1 MKSWRETAQIFR
13 EIETLLAAGRAGAL
27 ATLVKLEGSGYR
39 RPGAK
44 LLIREDGSVVGQVSG
59 GCLENDLRERAL
71 RQLANRG
78 EPELVHYDTGG
89 DEDTL
94 WGLGLG
100 CNGKLDVFIQRI
112 APDDPVDQLP
122 AILERLS
129 GIEAFALRTLL
140 DGREAG
146 RISLGPPF
154 TDERSGIML
163 DGDGR
168 MFVDHL
174 EPPPDVVIVG
184 AGDDAIPLVR
194 LATEAGFRVTLVDHR
209 ASYATAARF
218 PDAASIAVTRPES
231 AGSAVPG
238 NAQTYAVIMNHALTF
253 DKAWAARFAATAA
266 PYIGLLGPA
275 RRRDEILAGLP
286 PESHARIH
294 GPIGLDI
301 GADDAAQIAISI
313 VAEILAVDGRR
324 SAGFLRGASS
334 PLHA

>member
-1 MKSWRETAQIFR
+1 MKSWRETALVFR

-27 ATLVKLEGSGYR
+27 ATLVNLEGSGYR

-44 LLIREDGSVVGQVSG
+44 LLIREDGSMLGQVSG

-71 RQLANRG
+71 RLLANRG

-89 DEDTL
+89 NEDTL
-94 WGLGLG
+94 WGFGLG
-100 CNGKLDVFIQRI
+100 CNGTLEIFLQRI
-112 APDDPVDQLP
+112 APDDPVEQLP
-122 AILERLS
+122 TILERLS
-129 GIEAFALRTLL
+129 GGEAFVLRTLL

-146 RISLGPPF
+146 RITLGPPF

-168 MFVDHL
+168 VFVHYL

-194 LATEAGFRVTLVDHR
+194 LAAETGFRVTLVDHR
-209 ASYATAARF
+209 AAYATATRF
-218 PDAASIAVTRPES
+218 PDALSIVIARPET

-238 NAQTYAVIMNHALTF
+238 TAQTYAVIMNHALTL

-266 PYIGLLGPA
+266 PYVGLLGPA
-275 RRRDEILAGLP
+275 KRRDEILADLP
-286 PESHARIH
+286 PESHGRIY

-301 GADDAAQIAISI
+301 GADDAAQIAVSI

-324 SAGFLRGASS
+324 AAGFLRGTAN
-334 PLHA
+334 PLHP